1 MHLPYPLQQGMRE
14 RRSLPEEVSAVSNEL
29 TVMRKAVI
37 PHAQG
42 LNARA
47 ASLLAATANQF
58 SAEVVVKYGGS
69 VVNGKSLLG
78 LMSLGAPHGAVV
90 TIVAEGPDAGQTVS
104 TLEAMLQSA
113 SD

>member
-1 MHLPYPLQQGMRE
+1 M
-14 RRSLPEEVSAVSNEL
+14 SNDW
-29 TVMRKAVI
+29 TVMRRAVI

-42 LNARA
+42 LNPRA
-47 ASLLAATANQF
+47 AALLAATANQF

-90 TIVAEGPDAGQTVS
+90 TIIAEGHDAGQTVS
-104 TLEAMLQSA
+104 TLEAMLQS
-113 SD
+113 SSN